1 MGTNLHPFKN
11 VSDNDEYNNW
21 QNVDELHIKTLM
33 SVFKFITVENNG
45 HETSVLK

>member
-11 VSDNDEYNNW
+11 VSDNDDYNNW
-21 QNVDELHIKTLM
+21 QNVDVLHIIKLM
-33 SVFKFITVENNG
+33 SVFKFIIVENDG